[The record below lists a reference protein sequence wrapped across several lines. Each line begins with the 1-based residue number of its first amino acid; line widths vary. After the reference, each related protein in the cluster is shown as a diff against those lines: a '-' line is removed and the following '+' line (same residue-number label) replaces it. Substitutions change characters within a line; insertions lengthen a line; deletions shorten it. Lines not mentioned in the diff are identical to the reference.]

1 MDDGMTGGPP
11 GARRL
16 HGFHWFSSQ
25 SHAAVR
31 RRPTDV
37 GLVVVS
43 TLGLLLLALFA
54 PGPTTV
60 DEALTTVVQA
70 VPSLDWAFTV
80 GSVLATVW
88 GVLLLLVTVVMP
100 GRRVVAVYL
109 LLAAGAAFLVAA
121 LAGAAAGT
129 DWGESWAVLGEPG
142 SSPTY
147 AAVRL
152 AVVTALV
159 VTASPQVSRPV
170 RRVGRLLLGVAAVSA
185 VALGAAYPIGVLA
198 GFLSGVVAGAAV
210 HLVVGSP
217 GGRPSPHRVAEA
229 LDDLGLSDAEVA
241 DLPAGASRVSRY
253 SARVPGE
260 PPLLVTVLG
269 RDEWDAQAVASVWAS
284 LSRRGERLSLG
295 MGRLDRVEHAA
306 MASLLAQRAG
316 VRVPPVVLAGR
327 SEEGDAVLVTEA
339 LTANPLAELTPD
351 NVSDALLDDA
361 WTQLVTL
368 HDARLAHGN
377 VDSWGVVRDSAGRA
391 AFPDL
396 ANARLGPDRSD
407 VMTDRARLLVVCAL
421 AASPDRATASALR
434 VLGPAGMTELLPF
447 VQPAV
452 LDRQTRSAVADR
464 PWTVAELR
472 AAAAAAIAVE
482 PPPLEQVRRVTLRSL
497 VRVGLIALVTF
508 GLISAFS
515 GIDLAA
521 VWDEISAA
529 DWAFLVVALLVAPLA
544 QAFFAVGTLGAA
556 TASLRFFPVLMLQ
569 YAVQFIALALPATA
583 ARVALDI
590 RFFQS
595 FGIAAGASVSIG
607 VIDSVSGFVVQV
619 LLLLVIVLSGLPGFE
634 QPLGSSGSTGAESG
648 DGSDPSMLAL
658 TLAIGLVSLLVV
670 LVVPV
675 LRRRFAERLGRMWSA
690 LREQVRNARGALG
703 VLRHPRKVGQLIGG
717 NLGGQLVQAAVL
729 GICLAAFGEQASMS
743 QLILINTGVS
753 LFAGLMPVPGGVGV
767 AEAGITA
774 GLQAIGVPAPV
785 AVSTA
790 VTFRLVTFYL
800 PPLWGSL
807 AMRWLRR
814 NSYV

>member
-1 MDDGMTGGPP
+1 MGDGMTGGSP

-37 GLVVVS
+37 GLVVGS
-43 TLGLLLLALFA
+43 ALGLLLLAPFA

-80 GSVLATVW
+80 GSALATAW

-100 GRRVVAVYL
+100 GRRIVAVYML
-109 LLAAGAAFLVAA
+109 LSAGAAFLVAA

-152 AVVTALV
+152 ALVTALV

-170 RRVGRLLLGVAAVSA
+170 RRVGRLLLGVAAVSV

-229 LDDLGLSDAEVA
+229 LDDLGLSDAQVA

-260 PPLLVTVLG
+260 PPLLVVVLG

-284 LSRRGERLSLG
+284 LSRRGERPSLG

-327 SEEGDAVLVTEA
+327 SAEGDAVLVTEA
-339 LTANPLAELTPD
+339 LAAIPLAELTPD
-351 NVSDALLDDA
+351 AVSDALLDDA
-361 WTQLVTL
+361 WTQLVAL
-368 HDARLAHGN
+368 HRARLAHGSI
-377 VDSWGVVRDSAGRA
+377 DSWGVVRDSAGRA

-434 VLGPAGMTELLPF
+434 ALGPAGMTELLPF

-482 PPPLEQVRRVTLRSL
+482 PPPLEQIRRVTLRSL

-521 VWDEISAA
+521 VWDEISSA
-529 DWAFLVVALLVAPLA
+529 DWAFLLVALLVAPLA

-556 TASLRFFPVLMLQ
+556 TASLRYFPVLMLQ

-619 LLLLVIVLSGLPGFE
+619 LLLLLILLSGLPGFE
-634 QPLGSSGSTGAESG
+634 QPLGSSSSSGAESG
-648 DGSDPSMLAL
+648 DGSDPSIIAL
-658 TLAIGLVSLLVV
+658 TVAIGVVSLIVV

-675 LRRRFAERLGRMWSA
+675 LRRRFMDRLGGMWSA
-690 LREQVRNARGALG
+690 LREQVRNARGALD
-703 VLRHPRKVGQLIGG
+703 VLRHPRKVGQMIGG

-774 GLQAIGVPAPV
+774 GLQAIGVPGPV

>member
-1 MDDGMTGGPP
+1 MTGASPSAP
-11 GARRL
+11 RL
-16 HGFHWFSSQ
+16 RGFHWFSSQ

-37 GLVVVS
+37 VLVVAS
-43 TLGLLLLALFA
+43 TLGLLLLVPFA
-54 PGPTTV
+54 PGPTLV
-60 DEALTTVVQA
+60 DGALTTMVQA
-70 VPSLDWAFTV
+70 VPSLDWVFSV
-80 GSVLATVW
+80 GSVLAAVW
-88 GVLLLLVTVVMP
+88 GVLLLLVALVTP
-100 GRRVVAVYL
+100 GRRSVALYL
-109 LLAAGAAFLVAA
+109 LLAAGVAFVVAA

-129 DWGESWAVLGEPG
+129 GVGESWAALGGPG
-142 SSPTY
+142 SSPTF

-170 RRVGRLLLGVAAVSA
+170 RGVGRLLLAVAAVSA
-185 VALGAAYPIGVLA
+185 VALGVAYPIGVLA

-229 LDDLGLSDAEVA
+229 LDDLGLSDAAVA

-253 SARVPGE
+253 SAHVPGQ

-284 LSRRGERLSLG
+284 LSRRGERPNLG
-295 MGRLDRVEHAA
+295 MGRLGRVEHAA

-327 SEEGDAVLVTEA
+327 SAEGDAVLVTEA
-339 LTANPLAELTPD
+339 VTATPLTELLPD
-351 NVSDALLDDA
+351 AVSDALLDDA
-361 WTQLVTL
+361 WTQLIAL
-368 HDARLAHGN
+368 HDARIAHGN
-377 VDSWGVVRDSAGRA
+377 LDSWGVVRDAAGRA

-396 ANARLGPDRSD
+396 GQARLGPDNSD
-407 VMTDRARLLVVCAL
+407 VMTDRARLLVVGAL
-421 AASPDRATASALR
+421 ATSPDRATASALR
-434 VLGPAGMTELLPF
+434 ALGPAGMTELLPF

-452 LDRQTRSAVADR
+452 LDRQTRSAIADR

-472 AAAAAAIAVE
+472 SRAAAATAVE
-482 PPPLEQVRRVTLRSL
+482 PPPLEQVRRVTVRAL
-497 VRVGLIALVTF
+497 VRLALIALVTF

-529 DWAFLVVALLVAPLA
+529 DWAFLAVALLVAPTA
-544 QAFFAVGTLGAA
+544 QVFFAVGTLGAA
-556 TASLRFFPVLMLQ
+556 TAPLRYFPVLMLQ

-619 LLLLVIVLSGLPGFE
+619 LLLLLILLSGLPGFE
-634 QPLGSSGSTGAESG
+634 QPLGSSSSSGAESG
-648 DGSDPSMLAL
+648 DGSDPSIIAL
-658 TLAIGLVSLLVV
+658 TVAIGVVSLIVV

-675 LRRRFAERLGRMWSA
+675 LRRRFMDRLGGMWSA
-690 LREQVRNARGALG
+690 LREQVRNARGALD
-703 VLRHPRKVGQLIGG
+703 VLRHPRKVGQMIGG

-774 GLQAIGVPAPV
+774 GLQAIGVPGPV

>member
-1 MDDGMTGGPP
+1 MTSVSA

-37 GLVVVS
+37 VLVVMS
-43 TLGLLLLALFA
+43 ILGLFLLALFA

-60 DEALTTVVQA
+60 DDALTTVVQA

-80 GSVLATVW
+80 GSALATVW

-100 GRRVVAVYL
+100 GRRIVALYL
-109 LLAAGAAFLVAA
+109 FLAAGAAFVVAA
-121 LAGAAAGT
+121 LAGASAGT
-129 DWGESWAVLGEPG
+129 DWGESWAVLGGSG

-185 VALGAAYPIGVLA
+185 VALGVAYPIGVLA

-217 GGRPSPHRVAEA
+217 GGRASPHRVAEA

-253 SARVPGE
+253 SAHVPGE

-284 LSRRGERLSLG
+284 LSRRGERPSLG
-295 MGRLDRVEHAA
+295 MGRLDRVEHSA

-316 VRVPPVVLAGR
+316 VHVPPVVLAGR
-327 SEEGDAVLVTEA
+327 SAEGDAVLVTEA
-339 LTANPLAELTPD
+339 VTATPLAELAPD
-351 NVSDALLDDA
+351 AVSDALLDDA
-361 WTQLVTL
+361 WTQLIAL
-368 HDARLAHGN
+368 HDARIAHGN
-377 VDSWGVVRDSAGRA
+377 LDSWGVVRDSTGRA

-396 ANARLGPDRSD
+396 GHARLGPDNSD
-407 VMTDRARLLVVCAL
+407 VMTDRARLLVVGAL
-421 AASPDRATASALR
+421 AASPERAIASALR
-434 VLGPAGMTELLPF
+434 ILGPAGMTELLPF

-452 LDRQTRSAVADR
+452 LDRQTRSAIGDR

-472 AAAAAAIAVE
+472 AAAAAATAVE
-482 PPPLEQVRRVTLRSL
+482 PPPLEQVRRVTLRAL
-497 VRVGLIALVTF
+497 VRVALIALVTF

-529 DWAFLVVALLVAPLA
+529 DWAFLVVALLVAPTA
-544 QAFFAVGTLGAA
+544 QVFFAVGTLGAA
-556 TASLRFFPVLMLQ
+556 TAPLRYVPVLMLQ

-583 ARVALDI
+583 ARVALDV

-619 LLLLVIVLSGLPGFE
+619 VLLLLIVVSGLPGLE
-634 QPLGSSGSTGAESG
+634 QPLGSGGSSSAESS
-648 DGSDPSMLAL
+648 DGSDPSLLAL
-658 TLAIGLVSLLVV
+658 TVAIGLISLIVV

-675 LRRRFAERLGRMWSA
+675 LRRRFAERLGRVWSE
-690 LREQVRNARGALG
+690 LREQARNARGALG
-703 VLRHPRKVGQLIGG
+703 VLRHPRKVAQMIGG